1 MTLASFLLHMYDAQY
16 KKLTIITLLIVF
28 FSIVFLAGKYAFTGE
43 VINKGVSLKGG
54 ITITVP
60 VSNEIKL
67 SEIAEKL
74 SSRFPQA
81 DMSVRGITKQGTLTA
96 IIVEASDVADTEL
109 IAGISAIGI
118 PTVEGEY
125 SVEHMG
131 AALGAAFFGQAI
143 RAVILSFLFMAIVVF
158 ITFRAPVPSFFVVLA
173 AFSDIICTLAVINL
187 LGVKLSTAGIAAFL
201 MLIGYSVDTDILLT
215 TRVLKNKQGTV
226 LEKTLDAMRTG
237 TLMTATAIL
246 ATIIGYFFTQSEVIQ
261 QIMLILSIGLFFDF
275 FMTWIQN
282 AGILR
287 WYLERKNQVQHV
299 KN

>member
-1 MTLASFLLHMYDAQY
+1 MTLASFLFRMYDTQY
-16 KKLTIITLLIVF
+16 KKLTIITLLVVF
-28 FSIVFLAGKYAFTGE
+28 FSIFFLAGKYALTGE
-43 VINKGVSLKGG
+43 IINRGVSLKGG

-74 SSRFPQA
+74 SSQFPQA
-81 DMSVRGITKQGTLTA
+81 DISVRGITQQGTLTA
-96 IIVEASDVADTEL
+96 MIIEAADIADTDL
-109 IAGISAIGI
+109 IAAINAIGI
-118 PTVEGEY
+118 QTIEGEY

-131 AALGAAFFGQAI
+131 AALGTAFFGQAI

-173 AFSDIICTLAVINL
+173 AFSDIVCTLAVINL

-246 ATIIGYFFTQSEVIQ
+246 ATIIAYFFTQSEVIQ

-282 AGILR
+282 SGILR
-287 WYLERKNQVQHV
+287 WYLERKNQVQNV

>member
-1 MTLASFLLHMYDAQY
+1 MSFKSSVLHLYDTHY
-16 KKLTIITLLIVF
+16 KKFTIITLLIVF
-28 FSIVFLAGKYAFTGE
+28 FAIVFLAGKYALTGE
-43 VINKGVSLKGG
+43 MINKGVSLKGG

-60 VSNEIKL
+60 VSKEIQL
-67 SEIAEKL
+67 LEISEKL
-74 SSRFPQA
+74 SFQFPQA
-81 DMSVRGITKQGTLTA
+81 DITVRGITQQGTLKA
-96 IIVEASDVADTEL
+96 IIIEAADVSDTDL
-109 IAGISAIGI
+109 IIGISALGI
-118 PTVEGEY
+118 PTIKGEY

-131 AALGAAFFGQAI
+131 AALGDAFFGQAI
-143 RAVILSFLFMAIVVF
+143 RAVILAFLFMAIVVF

-173 AFSDIICTLAVINL
+173 AFSDIVCTLAVINL

-226 LEKTLDAMRTG
+226 LERTLDAMQTG
-237 TLMTATAIL
+237 TLMTATASL

-275 FMTWIQN
+275 FMTWVQN

-287 WYLERKNQVQHV
+287 WYLERKHQVQHV

>member
-1 MTLASFLLHMYDAQY
+1 MSLKEKLIEIYDKKYKQLLMLSVLLFLASIGIL
-16 KKLTIITLLIVF
+16 VF
-28 FSIVFLAGKYAFTGE
+28 QFVSTGE
-43 VINKGVSLKGG
+43 FVKRGVSLKGG
-54 ITITVP
+54 LSMTLAIDKEVI
-60 VSNEIKL
+60 VSELQDFFSTK
-67 SEIAEKL
+67 
-74 SSRFPQA
+74 FPKA
-81 DMSVRGITKQGTLTA
+81 DVSVRSLSQGGKVSSL
-96 IIVEASDVADTEL
+96 IIEASDLDEQDL
-109 IAGISAIGI
+109 ILALKSRGFSIEKGA
-118 PTVEGEY
+118 Y
-125 SVEHMG
+125 SIENMG
-131 AALGAAFFGQAI
+131 SALGENFFKDTI
-143 RAVILSFLFMAIVVF
+143 RAVIIAFLCMSVVVY
-158 ITFRAPVPSFFVVLA
+158 ITFRVPVPSLFVILCA
-173 AFSDIICTLAVINL
+173 LSDIVSTLAVVSIS
-187 LGVKLSTAGIAAFL
+187 GTKLSTAGIAAFL